1 MDTSDLTS
9 RGYGAVLWEPDQQT
23 VHDARITRFMRW
35 LAVHIP
41 GPIPGRGHDFGGY
54 ADLWQWS
61 VTEPG
66 SFWAAVWDYF
76 EVLGHR
82 DPGPVLTGEV
92 MPDVQ
97 WFTGTTLNYAR
108 NALRTAWTDPDRTA
122 IIFDSERTRAGR
134 LTYAQ
139 LAQQVARVARGLRA
153 LGVRRGDR
161 VAALLPNVPEAV
173 IGLLA
178 TASIGAIWSSCS
190 PDFGARSVIDRF
202 AQIEPTVLIAGDG
215 YWYGGKEFSRAQM
228 VDDVV
233 AALPGLSAVV
243 LVDLIEAAGGFP
255 DRFIRWDNLGAEAES
270 EQGQREPEF
279 EEVPFE
285 HPLWVVYSS
294 GTTGLPKPIMHGHG
308 GIVLEHLKALAFH
321 QDLRPGD
328 VFTWY
333 TTTGWMMWNYLA
345 GGLLAGL
352 TIVLYDGSATY
363 PDTGRLW
370 RLAAE
375 HGVTYLGVGAP
386 YLVACMKAGLRPGD
400 EADLSALRAIGST
413 GSPLPP
419 EAFGWVY
426 DRVSKDLLL
435 GSFSGGT
442 DLCTGFVG
450 PCPLLPVRAGII
462 SGRCLGAEV
471 EAYDDDGQPV
481 IGQVGELVITQPM
494 PSMPVG
500 FWNDPGG
507 ARYRESYFDVYPGIW
522 RHGDWI
528 ELLPDG
534 GCVIYG
540 RSDATLNRGG
550 VRMGTSEFY
559 RVVEGFGEVGDSLVV
574 DTGRLGAEGRLILYV
589 VPAAGCELDDDLAA
603 RLRAALRSQL
613 SPRHVPDEIHQV
625 PGIPRTLSGK
635 KLEVPVRKIL
645 LGTEPERAADP
656 NALANPEVLAYFGG
670 FRGVAPPGQ
679 HSVTHPHPRQLLSE
693 TTSSQWGDGVVAG
706 PCPSGGSGGSSPR
719 AMPLREGLGGSAS
732 GPCPSGGVRGGLGG
746 SSPRASTAQ
755 NHKGVDSGRDAGQ
768 RRSRDQ
774 GSPAGQG
781 GRGLGGQPRAGPRH
795 AGRRRRRP
803 VLPARLLPPG
813 GHRGPALALAAGG
826 GGAGP
831 RPDRPAPA
839 AGPGADPGPGA
850 GTRASGPGHPGQ
862 PGGGH
867 RHRRHAV
874 PGRLGHD
881 PAEPPPG
888 RDLAARAPAVAGAPG
903 RDRRAA

>member
-23 VHDARITRFMRW
+23 VHDARISHFMRW
-35 LAVHIP
+35 LEDRHVLYP
-41 GPIPGRGHDFGGY
+41 GSY
-54 ADLWQWS
+54 EDLWRWS
-61 VTEPG
+61 VSDPG
-66 SFWAAVWDYF
+66 AFWTAVWNYF
-76 EVLGHR
+76 DVLGDR
-82 DPGPVLTGEV
+82 GPGPVLTGEV

-97 WFTGTTLNYAR
+97 WFTGATLNYAR
-108 NALRTAWTDPDRTA
+108 NALRTAWTDPGRTA
-122 IIFDSERTRAGR
+122 IIFDSERARGGS
-134 LTYAQ
+134 LSYSE
-139 LAQQVARVARGLRA
+139 LASEVARVARGLRA
-153 LGVRRGDR
+153 LGVGRGDR

-178 TASIGAIWSSCS
+178 TASLGAIWSSCS

-202 AQIEPTVLIAGDG
+202 AQIEPKVLIACDG
-215 YWYGGKEFSRAQM
+215 YAYNGKEYSRAEM
-228 VDDVV
+228 TGDVV
-233 AALPGLSAVV
+233 GALPGPPAVV
-243 LVDLIEAAGGFP
+243 TVNLIGQAQSRPGATPWEALGAVQGDGEAGGP
-255 DRFIRWDNLGAEAES
+255 
-270 EQGQREPEF
+270 REPEF
-279 EEVPFE
+279 EEVPFD

-363 PDTGRLW
+363 PATGRLW

-375 HGVTYLGVGAP
+375 RGVTYLGVGAP

-400 EADLSALRAIGST
+400 EVDLSALRAIGST

-426 DRVSKDLLL
+426 ERVKKDLLL

-471 EAYDDDGQPV
+471 EAYDDDGRPV
-481 IGQVGELVITQPM
+481 TGQVGELVITQPM

-507 ARYRESYFDVYPGIW
+507 VRYRESYFDTYPGVW

-559 RVVEGFGEVGDSLVV
+559 RVVESFPEIADSLVV

-589 VPAAGCELDDDLAA
+589 TPAAGCELDDDLAA

-613 SPRHVPDEIHQV
+613 SPRHVPDEINQV

-645 LGTEPERAADP
+645 LGAEPERAADP
-656 NALANPEVLAYFGG
+656 NAMANPEVLPYFG
-670 FRGVAPPGQ
+670 RSRTADPP
-679 HSVTHPHPRQLLSE
+679 QLL
-693 TTSSQWGDGVVAG
+693 
-706 PCPSGGSGGSSPR
+706 
-719 AMPLREGLGGSAS
+719 
-732 GPCPSGGVRGGLGG
+732 
-746 SSPRASTAQ
+746 
-755 NHKGVDSGRDAGQ
+755 
-768 RRSRDQ
+768 
-774 GSPAGQG
+774 
-781 GRGLGGQPRAGPRH
+781 
-795 AGRRRRRP
+795 
-803 VLPARLLPPG
+803 
-813 GHRGPALALAAGG
+813 
-826 GGAGP
+826 
-831 RPDRPAPA
+831 
-839 AGPGADPGPGA
+839 
-850 GTRASGPGHPGQ
+850 
-862 PGGGH
+862 
-867 RHRRHAV
+867 
-874 PGRLGHD
+874 
-881 PAEPPPG
+881 
-888 RDLAARAPAVAGAPG
+888 
-903 RDRRAA
+903 

>member
-35 LAVHIP
+35 LAGS
-41 GPIPGRGHDFGGY
+41 GP
-54 ADLWQWS
+54 DLTSYDELWRWS

-66 SFWAAVWDYF
+66 SFWAAIWDYF

-82 DPGPVLTGEV
+82 GPGPVLTGEV

-97 WFTGTTLNYAR
+97 WFTGSTLNYAR

-122 IIFDSERTRAGR
+122 IIFSSERTKGGS
-134 LTYAQ
+134 LSYSE
-139 LAQQVARVARGLRA
+139 LASEVARVARGLRA
-153 LGVRRGDR
+153 EGVGRGDR
-161 VAALLPNVPEAV
+161 VAALLPNVPEAI

-178 TASIGAIWSSCS
+178 TASLGAIWSSCS

-202 AQIEPTVLIAGDG
+202 AQIEPKVLIACDG
-215 YWYGGKEFSRAQM
+215 YVYGGKEYSRAVM
-228 VDDVV
+228 VDEV
-233 AALPGLSAVV
+233 ARALPGLSAVV
-243 LVDLIEAAGGFP
+243 MVDLIGQAHSRSDATQWEVLGTGGYQ
-255 DRFIRWDNLGAEAES
+255 E
-270 EQGQREPEF
+270 REPEF
-279 EEVPFE
+279 DEVPFD

-363 PDTGRLW
+363 PATDRLW

-400 EADLSALRAIGST
+400 ETDLSALRAIGST

-471 EAYDDDGQPV
+471 EAYDDDGHPV
-481 IGQVGELVITQPM
+481 TGQVGELVITQPM

-500 FWNDPGG
+500 FWNDPDR
-507 ARYRESYFDVYPGIW
+507 ARYRESYFDVYPGVW

-528 ELLPDG
+528 EMLPDG

-559 RVVEGFGEVGDSLVV
+559 RVVEGFAEVADSLVV

-589 VPAAGCELDDDLAA
+589 VPVAGGELNDDLAA
-603 RLRAALRSQL
+603 RLRSALRAQL

-645 LGTEPERAADP
+645 LGTDPERAVDQ
-656 NALANPEVLAYFGG
+656 NALANPEVLGYF
-670 FRGVAPPGQ
+670 RTNPQ
-679 HSVTHPHPRQLLSE
+679 R
-693 TTSSQWGDGVVAG
+693 
-706 PCPSGGSGGSSPR
+706 SG
-719 AMPLREGLGGSAS
+719 
-732 GPCPSGGVRGGLGG
+732 
-746 SSPRASTAQ
+746 
-755 NHKGVDSGRDAGQ
+755 
-768 RRSRDQ
+768 
-774 GSPAGQG
+774 
-781 GRGLGGQPRAGPRH
+781 
-795 AGRRRRRP
+795 
-803 VLPARLLPPG
+803 
-813 GHRGPALALAAGG
+813 
-826 GGAGP
+826 
-831 RPDRPAPA
+831 
-839 AGPGADPGPGA
+839 
-850 GTRASGPGHPGQ
+850 
-862 PGGGH
+862 
-867 RHRRHAV
+867 
-874 PGRLGHD
+874 
-881 PAEPPPG
+881 
-888 RDLAARAPAVAGAPG
+888 
-903 RDRRAA
+903 